1 MQIIKNFFKTRIP
14 NNFATL
20 SRAWFWGFLF
30 GAGTYYFI
38 TTLAKIKGVT
48 I

>member
-1 MQIIKNFFKTRIP
+1 MQTIKNFFKTRIP
-14 NNFATL
+14 SDFATL

-38 TTLAKIKGVT
+38 MTLAKIKGVT